1 MKSLANSKG
10 KYITF
15 LLLLHY
21 FCYPCIMKIWVDAD
35 ACPQAI
41 KEILYRV
48 AERAQI
54 LVTFV
59 ANRRIYVPPS
69 DVIQLIHTPAGPD
82 VADGEIVERCVA
94 CDLVITADIPLA
106 ARVVEKGAL
115 ALDPRGKLYDA
126 ENIRQILSMR
136 DFMDSLRGSGIE
148 TGGSAGFGPRER
160 NLFAN
165 ELDRLIARK

>member
-1 MKSLANSKG
+1 
-10 KYITF
+10 
-15 LLLLHY
+15 
-21 FCYPCIMKIWVDAD
+21 MKIWVDAD

-54 LVTFV
+54 VVIFV

-69 DVIQLIHTPAGPD
+69 DFIQLIHVTAGPD
-82 VADGEIVERCVA
+82 VADGEIVERCSPG
-94 CDLVITADIPLA
+94 DLVVTADIPLA
-106 ARVVEKGAL
+106 ARVVEKAAL
-115 ALDPRGKLYDA
+115 ALDPRGRLYDA
-126 ENIRQILSMR
+126 ENIKQILSMR

-148 TGGSAGFGPRER
+148 TGGPAGFGQRER

-165 ELDRLIARK
+165 ELDRLVARK